1 MNKRILSLILAVP
14 AVFACDSSI
23 SYDDYILPTED
34 VYTAVPANEFLGS
47 IGVNSSIDNR
57 GETLEKTVEC
67 MKYLGARWIRSG
79 YTPTPSRFDP
89 LIEAGVK
96 FSVSVNADDQYDDDE
111 KINLPIETAKYLKE
125 RNALIAMEGAN
136 EPNNWDIYYGGEVGG
151 GSHSWVPLAQMHT
164 DFYEA
169 VKATPELADV
179 DVWTISEA
187 GAMVDNVGLQY
198 LTIPAGA
205 GCLLPEGTRF
215 ADAVNI
221 HNYFSH
227 GNFPAPQN
235 NQTWEASD
243 PSSACPVD
251 GLYGNHGLTWANNY
265 RGYSESECMTIR
277 KVTTETGITL
287 SNPDDWDE
295 GPINQEMQGLMYMS
309 CYLAQFARGWEYTA
323 MYILRD
329 RSDEAGNQTFGFYSP
344 DYKARTAAL
353 YLHNLT
359 TILADDQSI
368 ANPGRVAFSIS
379 DKPET
384 VHNLLLQKFDGTY
397 CLVVWGEKYLGG
409 TDKIEVRFRDT
420 YSSIAVYDPTVGTEP
435 VETLTD
441 TNVVPLEMSN
451 KPFILQFR

>member
-96 FSVSVNADDQYDDDE
+96 FSVSVNADDQYDDNE

-227 GNFPAPQN
+227 SNFVAPQN
-235 NQTWEASD
+235 NQTWLASD

-251 GLYGNHGLTWANNY
+251 GLYGNHGLTWANKY
-265 RGYSESECMTIR
+265 RGYSETECMNIR

-287 SNPDDWDE
+287 RNPDDWDE
-295 GPINQEMQGLMYMS
+295 GQISQEMQGLMYMS

-329 RSDEAGNQTFGFYSP
+329 RSDEAGNQTFGFYTT
-344 DYKARTAAL
+344 DYRPRQAAH

-359 TILADDQSI
+359 TILADDTSI
-368 ANPGRVAFSIS
+368 AKPGKVDFSIPEQ
-379 DKPET
+379 PET
-384 VHNLLLQKFDGTY
+384 VHTLLLQKNDRTFE
-397 CLVVWGEKYLGG
+397 LVVWGEKYAGGADDITVSLGR
-409 TDKIEVRFRDT
+409 KYRSVK
-420 YSSIAVYDPTVGTEP
+420 VYDPTKGTEP
-435 VETLTD
+435 VQTLTGVSEVSL
-441 TNVVPLEMSN
+441 TMTTHPYILE
-451 KPFILQFR
+451 FR

>member
-1 MNKRILSLILAVP
+1 MALALV
-14 AVFACDSSI
+14 AACDSSI
-23 SYDDYILPTED
+23 HYEDYIVPIEE

-47 IGVNSSIDNR
+47 IGVNSSIDSR
-57 GETLEKTVEC
+57 GESLDKTVEC
-67 MKYLGARWIRSG
+67 MEYIGARWIRSG
-79 YTPTPSRFDP
+79 YTATPERFDP
-89 LIEAGVK
+89 LIAAGVK
-96 FSVSVNADDQYDDDE
+96 FSISVNADDQYDDEE
-111 KINLPIETAKYLKE
+111 KIYLPIETAIYLKE

-136 EPNNWDIYYGGEVGG
+136 EPNNWDIYYNGEVGG
-151 GSHSWVPLAQMHT
+151 GSHSWVPLAELHR
-164 DFYEA
+164 DFYAA

-198 LTIPAGA
+198 LTIPEGA
-205 GCLLPEGTRF
+205 GCLLPEGTAF

-227 GNFPAPQN
+227 SNFVAPQD
-235 NQTWEASD
+235 NQTWKASD
-243 PSSACPVD
+243 PTSTCPVD
-251 GLYGNHGLTWANNY
+251 GLYGNHGLTWANKF
-265 RGYSESECMTIR
+265 RGYSDAECMNIR

-287 SNPDDWDE
+287 SNSDDWSE
-295 GPINQEMQGLMYMS
+295 GPINEDMQGLMYMS
-309 CYLAQFARGWEYTA
+309 CYLAQFARGWEYTS

-329 RSDEAGNQTFGFYSP
+329 RSDESGNQSFGFYDR
-344 DYKARTAAL
+344 DYKPRKAAH

-368 ANPGRVAFSIS
+368 ADPGRISFSIA

-384 VHNLLLQKFDGTY
+384 VHTLLLQKSDGTY
-397 CLVVWGEKYLGG
+397 CLVVWGEEYLGG
-409 TDKIEVRFRDT
+409 TDNIEVRLGDT
-420 YSSIAVYDPTVGTEP
+420 YSSISVYDPTVGTEA

-441 TNVVPLEMSN
+441 TNVIPLEMSN